1 LITQSKVFSAIKY
14 LLLFAIGVLLLWLT
28 FRHEDLHDVFVK
40 IEHANFFFVI
50 IAFVFGFVAFVLR
63 AHRWNMLLKP
73 MGFNPKLSNACYAL
87 GIGYFANLAI
97 PRIGEITRC
106 GVLSKSENVPF
117 EKLIGTVI
125 IERVID
131 LIMLAFSMLLVAI
144 LEFDLLKNF
153 LIDKIISPMTD
164 KTDANGSSHLSMWL
178 ILFLLVLIA
187 GTVFLFKSKKAENI
201 KIKIKKLF
209 LGVADGLKTI
219 FKMKNPGWFVFHTFF
234 IWVLYFLA
242 TYVTFFS
249 LKATS
254 GLGLKEGIFVLVAG
268 GLGMSAPVQ
277 GGIGAYHYIVSQSL
291 ILFNISSTDGIV
303 YATLAHTSQT
313 LLVVI
318 IGIVSLFLVFRTN
331 KAKREIKNAQKS
343 N

>member
-1 LITQSKVFSAIKY
+1 MKY
-14 LLLFAIGVLLLWLT
+14 FLLFAIGILLLWLT
-28 FRHEDLHDVFVK
+28 FRHENLHDVFVK
-40 IEHANFFFVI
+40 IEHANFFYVA

-63 AHRWNMLLKP
+63 SHRWNMLLKP
-73 MGFNPKLSNACYAL
+73 MGFNPKLSNTCYAL

-131 LIMLAFSMLLVAI
+131 LIMLAFSMFVVAI

-153 LIDKIISPMTD
+153 LFDKIISPMKE
-164 KTDANGSSHLSMWL
+164 KTDTNSSSHFSMWL
-178 ILFLLVLIA
+178 IVIFLILIA
-187 GTVFLFKSKKAENI
+187 GAVFVFRSQKAKSIKFKI
-201 KIKIKKLF
+201 RKLF
-209 LGVADGLKTI
+209 LGVVDGLKTI

-234 IWVLYFLA
+234 IWILYFLA
-242 TYVTFFS
+242 TYISFFS
-249 LKATS
+249 LESTS
-254 GLGLKEGIFVLVAG
+254 GLGVKEGIFVLVAG

-291 ILFNISSTDGIV
+291 MLFNVSSTDGIV
-303 YATLAHTSQT
+303 YATLVHTNQT

-318 IGIVSLFLVFRTN
+318 IGIISLFLVFRVN
-331 KAKREIKNAQKS
+331 KAKNNNKNAQQS
-343 N
+343 S

>member
-1 LITQSKVFSAIKY
+1 LSARSKIFSVVKY
-14 LLLFAIGVLLLWLT
+14 LLLFAIGLLLLWLT
-28 FRHEDLHDVFVK
+28 FRKENLHDVFVK
-40 IEHANFFFVI
+40 IEHANFFYVA

-73 MGFNPKLSNACYAL
+73 MGFAPKLSNACYAL

-131 LIMLAFSMLLVAI
+131 LFMLAFSMLLVAL

-153 LIDKIISPMTD
+153 LVEKIISPMKE
-164 KTDANGSSHLSMWL
+164 KTSEGSSGSSLWL
-178 ILFLLVLIA
+178 ILIGVVVIA
-187 GTVFLFKSKKAENI
+187 AMFFIFRSKKTQQL
-201 KIKIKKLF
+201 KIKIKQLYV
-209 LGVADGLKTI
+209 GVIDGLKTI
-219 FKMKNPGWFVFHTFF
+219 FKMKNPGWFVFHTVL
-234 IWVLYFLA
+234 IWILYFLA
-242 TYVTFFS
+242 TYVSFFS
-249 LKATS
+249 LESTS
-254 GLGLKEGIFVLVAG
+254 GLGVKEGIFVLVAG

-291 ILFNISSTDGIV
+291 MLFNISSTDGIV
-303 YATLAHTSQT
+303 YATLVHTNQT
-313 LLVVI
+313 ILVVI
-318 IGIVSLFLVFRTN
+318 IGIISLFLVFKVN
-331 KAKREIKNAQKS
+331 KKKNESKNAQA
-343 N
+343 NN

>member
-1 LITQSKVFSAIKY
+1 LSVQSKFFSVIKY
-14 LLLFAIGVLLLWLT
+14 LLLFAIGLLLLWLT
-28 FRHEDLHDVFVK
+28 FRHENLHDVFEK
-40 IEHANFFFVI
+40 IEHANFFFVA
-50 IAFVFGFVAFVLR
+50 IAFVFGFAAFVLR

-73 MGFNPKLSNACYAL
+73 MGFAPKLSNACYAL

-131 LIMLAFSMLLVAI
+131 VIMLAFSMFLVAV

-153 LIDKIISPMTD
+153 LVDKIISPMKE
-164 KTDANGSSHLSMWL
+164 KTSEGSTASSWW
-178 ILFLLVLIA
+178 LVLIGVLLFA
-187 GTVFLFKSKKAENI
+187 GIIFIFKSKRTKPL
-201 KIKIKKLF
+201 KIKIKQLY
-209 LGVADGLKTI
+209 LGVMDGLKTI
-219 FKMKNPGWFVFHTFF
+219 FKMKNPVWFVFHTFF
-234 IWVLYFLA
+234 IWILYFLA

-249 LKATS
+249 LKSTS

-291 ILFNISSTDGIV
+291 MLFNISSTDGIV

-318 IGIVSLFLVFRTN
+318 IGIVSLFLVFRGN
-331 KAKREIKNAQKS
+331 KKKNENKNAQAS

>member
-1 LITQSKVFSAIKY
+1 LSAQSKVFSVVKY
-14 LLLFAIGVLLLWLT
+14 LLLFAIGLLLLWLT
-28 FRHEDLHDVFVK
+28 FRHENLREVFVK
-40 IEHANFFFVI
+40 IEHANFFFVAL
-50 IAFVFGFVAFVLR
+50 AFIFGFVAFVLR

-73 MGFNPKLSNACYAL
+73 MGFAPKLSSACYAL

-106 GVLSKSENVPF
+106 GVLSRSENVPF

-131 LIMLAFSMLLVAI
+131 VIMLAFSMFLVAV
-144 LEFDLLKNF
+144 LEFDLLKKF
-153 LIDKIISPMTD
+153 LFDKIISPMKD
-164 KTDANGSSHLSMWL
+164 KASGSSTASSWWL
-178 ILFLLVLIA
+178 ILIGVLLIA
-187 GTVFLFKSKKAENI
+187 GIIFIFKNKRTESL
-201 KIKIKKLF
+201 KIKIIQLY
-209 LGVADGLKTI
+209 LGVIDGLKTI
-219 FKMKNPGWFVFHTFF
+219 FKMKNPVCFVVHTFL
-234 IWVLYFLA
+234 IWILYFLA

-249 LKATS
+249 LKSTS

-291 ILFNISSTDGIV
+291 TLFNISSTDGIV

-313 LLVVI
+313 FLVII
-318 IGIVSLFLVFRTN
+318 IGIVSLFLVFRGN
-331 KAKREIKNAQKS
+331 KKKNENKNAPTS